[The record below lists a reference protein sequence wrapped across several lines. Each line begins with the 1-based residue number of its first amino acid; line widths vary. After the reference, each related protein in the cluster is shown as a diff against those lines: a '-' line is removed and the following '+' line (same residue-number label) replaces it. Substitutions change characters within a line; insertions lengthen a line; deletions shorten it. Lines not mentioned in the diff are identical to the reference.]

1 MLFKKQKVHDSKAV
15 DSLRIINEQTPF
27 AIKEAFSSLSTNVI
41 YLPIVDKCKKIAIT
55 SGVPGEGK
63 SYISTNLA
71 ITLAQN
77 FDNKKILLIDMDM
90 RSPSIAK
97 LFKNFP
103 ESYDSKI
110 GLSEYLIGLSE
121 EPNIV
126 ETNIRGLSV
135 LFAGGESS
143 NPAGLINSDKMT
155 DLLKSCEA
163 KFDYIIIDTPPINI
177 VSDATLLVGRINGY
191 ILSTRADYSNVN
203 ALSTAEKTL
212 NSVGAQLFGVV
223 LMGVNPKG
231 GMGYGRYGKYGKYG
245 KYGSYGQYGYGQCG
259 DGKDEQ

>member
-15 DSLRIINEQTPF
+15 DSLRIINDHTPF
-27 AIKEAFSSLSTNVI
+27 AVKEAFSALGTNVI

-63 SYISTNLA
+63 SYVSINLA

-97 LFKNFP
+97 LFEKFS
-103 ESYDSKI
+103 EEYYSKT
-110 GLSEYLIGLSE
+110 GLSEYLIGLTDT
-121 EPNIV
+121 PNIV

-135 LFAGGESS
+135 LFAGGEST

-155 DLLKSCEA
+155 NLIKSCEE

-191 ILSTRADYSNVN
+191 ILSTRADYSNIN
-203 ALSTAEKTL
+203 TLSVAEKTL
-212 NSVGAQLFGVV
+212 NSVGAHLFGVV
-223 LMGVNPKG
+223 LMGVDPKG
-231 GMGYGRYGKYGKYG
+231 NRGYGRYGKYDSYG
-245 KYGSYGQYGYGQCG
+245 KYGYGKN
-259 DGKDEQ
+259 D

>member
-1 MLFKKQKVHDSKAV
+1 M
-15 DSLRIINEQTPF
+15 
-27 AIKEAFSSLSTNVI
+27 
-41 YLPIVDKCKKIAIT
+41 
-55 SGVPGEGK
+55 
-63 SYISTNLA
+63 A

-90 RSPSIAK
+90 RSPSVAK
-97 LFKNFP
+97 LFKNYP
-103 ESYDSKI
+103 EAYDSKI

-121 EPNIV
+121 KPNIV

-155 DLLKSCEA
+155 NLIKSCEE
-163 KFDYIIIDTPPINI
+163 KFDYIIIDTHPINL

-191 ILSTRADYSNVN
+191 ILSTRAGFSNIN
-203 ALSTAEKTL
+203 TLSAAEKTL
-212 NSVGAQLFGVV
+212 NSVGAHLFGVV

-231 GMGYGRYGKYGKYG
+231 GSRYGRYGKYGKYG
-245 KYGSYGQYGYGQCG
+245 HYGYSRYGYGRN
-259 DGKDEQ
+259 D